1 MAKTTVIPKYIC
13 MSWVVT
19 HDMHAAYCNSNK
31 TQNTKEIFAVRNPGQ
46 KHLTGG
52 QFHLPFPMYL
62 ALLKAWTRKTV
73 QTETAKTLS
82 TTSTVCKLVSKSYL
96 MTI

>member
-1 MAKTTVIPKYIC
+1 
-13 MSWVVT
+13 MSWVVPYDT
-19 HDMHAAYCNSNK
+19 HAAYHNSNK
-31 TQNTKEIFAVRNPGQ
+31 PQNTKKILAVRNLGQ

-52 QFHLPFPMYL
+52 QFHLPFPMYFS
-62 ALLKAWTRKTV
+62 LLKAWTRKTV

-82 TTSTVCKLVSKSYL
+82 TTSTACKLVNKSYL

>member
-1 MAKTTVIPKYIC
+1 MT
-13 MSWVVT
+13 WVVT
-19 HDMHAAYCNSNK
+19 YDMHATYRNSNK
-31 TQNTKEIFAVRNPGQ
+31 PQSALADRNSDQ

-52 QFHLPFPMYL
+52 QFHLPFPMYSSL
-62 ALLKAWTRKTV
+62 PKAWTRKTV

-82 TTSTVCKLVSKSYL
+82 TTCTVCKLVSKSYL